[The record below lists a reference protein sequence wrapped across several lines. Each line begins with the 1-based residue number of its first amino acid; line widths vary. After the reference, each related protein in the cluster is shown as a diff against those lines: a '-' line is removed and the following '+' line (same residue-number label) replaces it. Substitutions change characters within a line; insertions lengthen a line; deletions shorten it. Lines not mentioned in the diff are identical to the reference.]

1 MAAGLEVAGLRF
13 LVNPTGRF
21 AKGGP
26 AADTGLTGR
35 KIIADTYGGY
45 ARHGGG
51 AFSGKDPT
59 KVDRSAAYMA
69 RYIAKN
75 IVAAGLADRC
85 EVQLAYAIG
94 VAHPVSVMVETFG
107 TGIADD
113 QRLADLVND
122 VFDMQPKAIIEKLE
136 AAPAYLQDHILIRT
150 FRQCRRTQPGGA
162 WHHAPLGKHRHGR
175 DASKEP
181 VNKPVSPSPPP
192 AVGRAE
198 GIPGG
203 GGGITMKKSTKPTGP
218 ILTPTLLR
226 AIAEAAAEKGVE
238 AYRREVEVQRVKARD
253 RRFQN
258 TKLLLEK
265 YKGLEEHSKGC
276 GPERLTGR

>member
-1 MAAGLEVAGLRF
+1 MKDLRQILLEVVLGPTYEKYAAAGLEVAGLRF

-122 VFDMQPKAIIEKLE
+122 VFDMQPKAIIEKLKLRQ
-136 AAPAYLQDHILIRT
+136 PIYKTTSAYGHFGNVAGHSQ
-150 FRQCRRTQPGGA
+150 A
-162 WHHAPLGKHRHGR
+162 VLGIMRPWESI
-175 DASKEP
+175 D
-181 VNKPVSPSPPP
+181 
-192 AVGRAE
+192 
-198 GIPGG
+198 
-203 GGGITMKKSTKPTGP
+203 M
-218 ILTPTLLR
+218 
-226 AIAEAAAEKGVE
+226 
-238 AYRREVEVQRVKARD
+238 VEVLQK
-253 RRFQN
+253 N
-258 TKLLLEK
+258 L
-265 YKGLEEHSKGC
+265 
-276 GPERLTGR
+276 